1 MFGFHHLFRQLWL
14 FFYILEFLIFI
25 WSVQSNSTLT
35 LFRRGCF
42 YRILNDYLP
51 EHCTNNEI
59 FLEGFFQWMSLLIY
73 YNKLYLWIYLFS
85 SFTEEILHGKLVQ
98 WIKMLLF
105 TVSHDTQRRIQISV
119 VISKTECFVT
129 ITNTFLQ
136 RKSMD
141 WFLYDRDLR
150 HERAK

>member
-1 MFGFHHLFRQLWL
+1 
-14 FFYILEFLIFI
+14 
-25 WSVQSNSTLT
+25 
-35 LFRRGCF
+35 
-42 YRILNDYLP
+42 
-51 EHCTNNEI
+51 
-59 FLEGFFQWMSLLIY
+59 MSLLIY
-73 YNKLYLWIYLFS
+73 YNKLYLRIYLFS

-105 TVSHDTQRRIQISV
+105 TISHDTQRRIQISV

-141 WFLYDRDLR
+141 WFLYDRNLR